1 MTNIHVVWVPAN
13 FTNWELFS
21 SKPFMGDFYTFCF
34 ATFNKPFSP
43 ALSERWETVNVK
55 NCDKKKCWGTKPL
68 FNILELLLCMKKD
81 KIPLPPRL
89 PESWDSSI
97 QAGKREEKVPMLLLH
112 DNDIPPGHVPPQ
124 RLSMSLKGT
133 AGMTPLEGIH
143 IWWRVSGEI
152 NGRSK

>member
-55 NCDKKKCWGTKPL
+55 NCDKKKSVGEQNRSLTSWSCCYAWRR
-68 FNILELLLCMKKD
+68 IRYRC
-81 KIPLPPRL
+81 RL
-89 PESWDSSI
+89 
-97 QAGKREEKVPMLLLH
+97 G
-112 DNDIPPGHVPPQ
+112 
-124 RLSMSLKGT
+124 SLKAEIHPYKQGKEKRKFPCCCC
-133 AGMTPLEGIH
+133 MTMTSLQAMFLHNVLACHWKALLGWHHWKVYIFDDA
-143 IWWRVSGEI
+143 
-152 NGRSK
+152 